1 MNGAFT
7 IFEYLYRDSSNY
19 KVWGKLRL
27 TGTTSPDDETALR
40 DCLESEE
47 LFIAEQV
54 EIPVLYREL
63 WSLSGGPTS
72 DDHAYHEFVALRP
85 PTEDEDLSL
94 PIIGSFSNFL
104 DAFQK
109 IQHRWRCSL
118 SHNV

>member
-1 MNGAFT
+1 MPRSYGKVENMNGTFT

-63 WSLSGGPTS
+63 
-72 DDHAYHEFVALRP
+72 
-85 PTEDEDLSL
+85 
-94 PIIGSFSNFL
+94 
-104 DAFQK
+104 
-109 IQHRWRCSL
+109 
-118 SHNV
+118 